1 MNKKQGAL
9 MMKRFLMGSAGVAAL
24 ALAAT
29 GLSASVVTPPD
40 TGDSDHAALVLAKEK
55 AKQARKP
62 MGSRGG
68 ALTLG
73 EVRGGQLQRG
83 QESYTLEAEAGQ
95 HVQIALSSDDFDTV
109 LRITGPGGFSAE
121 NDDGPDGTLN
131 SLIDTRLPA
140 DGTYQVIVSSYQ
152 NSGSGSYRLATMDPA
167 NPVPAGVQ
175 ARSIGMGQALTG
187 VLAQSDPTRLTGESV
202 DYYRFAGR
210 QGQRITFDV
219 ESDRID
225 TYLTLYMPDG
235 RTEENDDRRG
245 LEDTNSSL
253 SITLPADGTYTIGA
267 SSFAHGESGE
277 YTVRVSEAPAG
288 VRTVRPSS
296 GNAQVYALSVGV
308 ANYERISPLNRTDED
323 AERVTY
329 ALRQAGVLA
338 PESVTLTDRE
348 ATRANFR
355 AALADLAAQV
365 GPDDTLLIFF
375 SGHGEKVENMT
386 TERDGSA
393 ETIELFDDAL
403 FDYELAEMMEGV
415 DARTLLVIDACFAGG
430 FDQVIDQKDERMGI
444 FSSDADTLSLVAQGE
459 KSGGYISHIFLEAL
473 EGGADMNGDGAVE
486 AGELSEFMRREFYR
500 MVLAEPLETDAE
512 DFRDHEVPSFQHIV
526 IDRGGD
532 GMPFQQVLMNFG
544 SAEPARLA
552 RRN

>member
-1 MNKKQGAL
+1 
-9 MMKRFLMGSAGVAAL
+9 MKRFLMGSVGIAAL

-29 GLSASVVTPPD
+29 GLSASGLTVPAG
-40 TGDSDHAALVLAKEK
+40 GDSDDPALALAKEK

-62 MGSRGG
+62 VSSSGSPL
-68 ALTLG
+68 ALG
-73 EVRGGQLQRG
+73 EVRAGQLQHG
-83 QESYTLEAEAGQ
+83 QNSYTLEARAGQ
-95 HVQIALSSDDFDTV
+95 RLQIALSSDDFDTV
-109 LRITGPGGFSAE
+109 LSITGPGGFSAE

-131 SLIDTRLPA
+131 SLIDTQLPA
-140 DGTYQVIVSSYQ
+140 DGTYRVTVSSYQ
-152 NSGSGSYRLATMDPA
+152 NSGSGSYRLATLDPS
-167 NPVPAGVQ
+167 NPVPAGVE
-175 ARSIGMGQALTG
+175 ARTIDMGQALTG
-187 VLAQSDPTRLTGESV
+187 MLVQSDPRRLTGENV
-202 DYYRFAGR
+202 DYFRLDGR
-210 QGQRITFDV
+210 QGQRLTFDV
-219 ESDRID
+219 ESDQID
-225 TYLTLYMPDG
+225 TYLTLYLPDG
-235 RTEENDDRRG
+235 RSEENDDRRG
-245 LEDTNSSL
+245 LEDTNSTL
-253 SITLPADGTYTIGA
+253 SITLPVDGTYTLGA

-277 YTVRVSEAPAG
+277 YTVRVSQAPADI
-288 VRTVRPSS
+288 RTVRPAS

-338 PESVTLTDRE
+338 PESVTLTDAR

-355 AALADLAAQV
+355 AALADLASQV

-375 SGHGEKVENMT
+375 SGHGEKVENMS

-512 DFRDHEVPSFQHIV
+512 DFRDHEVPSFQHLV

-544 SAEPARLA
+544 SAAPTALA

>member
-1 MNKKQGAL
+1 MTRQL
-9 MMKRFLMGSAGVAAL
+9 LMGGAMVAAL

-29 GLSASVVTPPD
+29 GLSAHPATMQGASA
-40 TGDSDHAALVLAKEK
+40 GNHAAIMQASNT
-55 AKQARKP
+55 AKQVTKP
-62 MGSRGG
+62 TGSRGG

-73 EVRGGQLQRG
+73 EVRRGHLQGGPERFTLQAR
-83 QESYTLEAEAGQ
+83 AGQ
-95 HVQIALSSDDFDTV
+95 HVQIALSSDDFDPV
-109 LRITGPGGFSAE
+109 LSITGPGGFSVE

-131 SLIDTRLPA
+131 SFIAIRLPS
-140 DGTYQVIVSSYQ
+140 DGTYQLTVSSYE
-152 NSGSGSYRLATMDPA
+152 NSGSGTYRLATLDTA

-175 ARSIGMGQALTG
+175 ARAIGVGEAITG
-187 VLAQSDPTRLTGESV
+187 VLAHSDAARPGGQSI

-210 QGQRITFDV
+210 QGQRVTFDL
-219 ESDRID
+219 ESDQFD
-225 TYLTLYMPDG
+225 TYLTLYLPG
-235 RTEENDDRRG
+235 GQSEENDDRRG
-245 LEDTNSSL
+245 PEDTNSGL

-267 SSFAHGESGE
+267 SSFARGEFGR
-277 YTVRVSEAPAG
+277 YTLRTSQTPAG
-288 VRTVRPSS
+288 VRTVKPGS
-296 GNAQVYALSVGV
+296 GSAQVYALIVGV

-323 AERVTY
+323 ALRITH

-338 PESVTLTDRE
+338 PASVTLTDAQ

-355 AALADLAAQV
+355 AALASLARQV

-375 SGHGEKVENMT
+375 SGHGEKVENLT

-403 FDYELAEMMEGV
+403 FDYELAEMLQDV

-459 KSGGYISHIFLEAL
+459 KSGGYISHIFREAV
-473 EGGADMNGDGAVE
+473 EGAADMNADGAME
-486 AGELSEFMRREFYR
+486 AGELSEFMRRAFYR
-500 MVLAEPLETDAE
+500 MVLAEPLATDAE
-512 DFRDHEVPSFQHIV
+512 DFRGRQVPGFQHIV

-544 SAEPARLA
+544 SARG
-552 RRN
+552 N